1 MYEELCNHQV
11 DKSLFSLTS
20 PAFKLVSN
28 KLFPEVQKNYGT
40 DVVKAVKE
48 MAESHKNDCI
58 TLAQIMLSHLWG
70 GFEITKRKLLWL
82 WRHRRRVPCV

>member
-20 PAFKLVSN
+20 PAFKLVSD

-48 MAESHKNDCI
+48 MAESHKNGCI

-82 WRHRRRVPCV
+82 WRHRRRIPCV